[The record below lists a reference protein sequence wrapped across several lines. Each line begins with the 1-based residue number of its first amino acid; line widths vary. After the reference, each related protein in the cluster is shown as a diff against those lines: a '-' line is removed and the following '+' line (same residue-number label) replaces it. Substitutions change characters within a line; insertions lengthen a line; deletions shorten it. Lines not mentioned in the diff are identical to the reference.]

1 MLTKSYQSKHY
12 PQYSPVYIRVDRL
25 KSDEIFLVAS
35 KLQINN
41 RISFVYTTLK
51 TKCTPWPLGHWDLA
65 IRENIPPTQTIF
77 CIQNEATL
85 PIRGEK
91 NPFCFFFLL
100 VHFHLR
106 DTTRI
111 LALSISCDLTAS
123 WASSHH
129 VLSATISSQ
138 ETLPWSLLHN

>member
-77 CIQNEATL
+77 CIQNEAIL

-91 NPFCFFFLL
+91 NPFCFFFSFGSFSSERHNTNLGPQ
-100 VHFHLR
+100 HFLWLNSQLGLQPPR
-106 DTTRI
+106 P
-111 LALSISCDLTAS
+111 LSN
-123 WASSHH
+123 H
-129 VLSATISSQ
+129 
-138 ETLPWSLLHN
+138 